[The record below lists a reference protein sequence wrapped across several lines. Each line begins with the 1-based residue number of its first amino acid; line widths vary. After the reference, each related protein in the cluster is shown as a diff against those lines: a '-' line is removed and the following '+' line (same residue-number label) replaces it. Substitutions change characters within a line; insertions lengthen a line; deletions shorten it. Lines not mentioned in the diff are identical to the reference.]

1 LWSVA
6 SVKEQAVEAH
16 GQVLY
21 GHEDEVATLAF
32 TADGQTLISGSM
44 DYTIRLWAVTS
55 GQALGVLR
63 GHSAGVTRVVVGSPP
78 GADGQQIASNS
89 FDFTLRLWDVRSGQS
104 LHVRSG
110 NGIGNRTVAFSPD
123 GVLLAYVVEAV
134 VVEIWNNRQQQ
145 VLHRLRGHTS
155 SIKTLAFSPVA
166 PLLASS
172 GWDGL
177 ICLWDLATGDCLHT
191 LHPEGPYAGMKIRG
205 VTGISEAQKAALQ
218 ALGAVE
224 E

>member
-1 LWSVA
+1 
-6 SVKEQAVEAH
+6 VETH
-16 GQVLY
+16 GRVLV

-44 DYTIRLWAVTS
+44 DYTIRLWAVTT
-55 GQALGVLR
+55 GQALRVLR

-78 GADGQQIASNS
+78 GADGPQIASNS
-89 FDFTLRLWDVRSGQS
+89 FDFTLRLWDVHSGQS
-104 LHVRSG
+104 LQVRSG
-110 NGIGNRTVAFSPD
+110 NGMGNRTVAFSPD
-123 GVLLAYVVEAV
+123 GVLLAYVVESA
-134 VVEIWNNRQQQ
+134 VVEIWSNRQQQ
-145 VLHRLRGHTS
+145 VLHRLYGHTS
-155 SIKTLAFSPVA
+155 SIKTLAFSPVE

-177 ICLWDLATGDCLHT
+177 ICLWDLATGNCLHT
-191 LHPEGPYAGMKIRG
+191 LHPEGPYAGMKITG
-205 VTGISEAQKAALQ
+205 VTGISEAQKTALR